1 MSDLNARHCTP
12 CMGKTAPMD
21 AIKAQRYLQQLQA
34 WDLNEENTEIT
45 RTFHFKN
52 YYQTIA
58 FVNAMAWISH
68 QEDHHPV
75 AEVAYNFCKVHYS
88 THAINGLSD
97 NDFICAAKLNALVAP
112 Q

>member
-1 MSDLNARHCTP
+1 MKDLHARHCTP
-12 CMGKTAPMD
+12 CVAKTAPMD
-21 AIKAQRYLQQLQA
+21 AIEAQRCLLQLQA
-34 WDLNEENTEIT
+34 WEINEEKTEIS

-58 FVNAMAWISH
+58 FVNAMAWVSH
-68 QEDHHPV
+68 QEDHHPI
-75 AEVAYNFCKVHYS
+75 AELAYNYCKVRYS